1 MPPTPDLPSGTP
13 LLRMLGIRKSFP
25 GVKALKGVDLTLQ
38 AGEVLA
44 LLGENGA
51 GKSTLIKILGG
62 AHQPDEGTI
71 EINGQAA
78 NVGTPQLSQASGIG
92 IIYQE
97 FNLVPYLSARENIF
111 LGQEPGRI
119 SFIPK
124 RDESAKA
131 RALFERIGVDIPIKA
146 ECCQLSVAHQQI
158 VEIAKTLARDA
169 RIIVMDEPS
178 AALSP
183 RETRGLFRVISELKS
198 HGIGII
204 YISHRLDEVF
214 KIADRVTVLRDGE
227 HIDTRPIA
235 DLTREKIIELM
246 VGRSL
251 EKEFPKRQATLGQA
265 RFEVSNLQRGSQV
278 RSVSFNIHAG
288 EVLGLTGLV
297 GAGRTETARLL
308 FGADRLEQGV
318 IYLDGKPLR
327 IKSPRDA
334 IRQGVCL
341 LTEDRKT
348 HGLVLGQTARENFGL
363 PNLSQ
368 FASLGFI
375 RQREESREFL
385 RYVDQIQIK
394 IADPEQIT
402 GTLSGGNQQKVVLAK
417 WLQRN
422 AAVIIFDEP
431 TRGIDVGA
439 KYEIYQLINQLA
451 TDGKSI
457 LMISSELPEVLGM
470 SDRVLVMNEGIITGE
485 ITNVAQASQEDI
497 MKLATRRQPLSA

>member
-1 MPPTPDLPSGTP
+1 M
-13 LLRMLGIRKSFP
+13 RGIRKSFP

-51 GKSTLIKILGG
+51 GKSTLIKVLGG
-62 AHQPDEGTI
+62 AHQQDEGTI

-78 NVGTPQLSQASGIG
+78 NVATPQSSQASGIG

-97 FNLVPYLSARENIF
+97 FNLVPYLTVRENIF
-111 LGQEPGRI
+111 LGQEPSRI

-124 RDESAKA
+124 RDESEKA
-131 RALFERIGVDIPIKA
+131 RALFERIGVDVPIEI
-146 ECCQLSVAHQQI
+146 ECRQLTVAQQQI
-158 VEIAKTLARDA
+158 VEIAKTLAQDA

-183 RETRGLFRVISELKS
+183 RETKGLFRVIDELKS

-204 YISHRLDEVF
+204 YISHRLDEIF
-214 KIADRVTVLRDGE
+214 EIADRVTILRDGE
-227 HIDTRPIA
+227 HIDTRSIA
-235 DLTREKIIELM
+235 DLTREKMIELM

-251 EKEFPKRQATLGQA
+251 EKEFPRREAALGQT
-265 RFEVSNLQRGSQV
+265 RFEVASLQRGSQV
-278 RSVSFNIHAG
+278 RGVSFDIRAG

-297 GAGRTETARLL
+297 GAGRTETAQLL
-308 FGADRLEQGV
+308 FGADRSEHGV
-318 IYLDGKPLR
+318 IRLDGKPLN

-334 IRQGVCL
+334 IRQGICL

-348 HGLVLGQTARENFGL
+348 HGLVLCQTARENFAL

-368 FASLGFI
+368 FSTFGFI
-375 RQREESREFL
+375 RQREESRDFV

-394 IADPEQIT
+394 IANPEQIT

-422 AAVIIFDEP
+422 AEVIIFDEP

-451 TDGKSI
+451 SDGKAI

-470 SDRVLVMNEGIITGE
+470 SDRIIVMNEGRITGE
-485 ITNVAQASQEDI
+485 ITDVTNASQKDI
-497 MKLATRRQPLSA
+497 MKLATSRQPLAA

>member
-1 MPPTPDLPSGTP
+1 
-13 LLRMLGIRKSFP
+13 MLGIRKSFP

-131 RALFERIGVDIPIKA
+131 RDLFERIGVDIPIKA
-146 ECCQLSVAHQQI
+146 ECRQLSVAHQQI

-214 KIADRVTVLRDGE
+214 EIADRVTVLRDGE

>member
-131 RALFERIGVDIPIKA
+131 RALFERIGVDIPIEA
-146 ECCQLSVAHQQI
+146 ECRQLSVAHQQI

-214 KIADRVTVLRDGE
+214 EIADRVTVLRDGE

-246 VGRSL
+246 VGRSP

-318 IYLDGKPLR
+318 IHLDGKPLR

>member
-1 MPPTPDLPSGTP
+1 MPSTPEPP
-13 LLRMLGIRKSFP
+13 LLRMRGIRKSFP

-51 GKSTLIKILGG
+51 GKSTLIKVLGG
-62 AHQPDEGTI
+62 AHQQDEGTI

-78 NVGTPQLSQASGIG
+78 NVATPQSSQASGIG

-97 FNLVPYLSARENIF
+97 FNLVPYLTVRENIF
-111 LGQEPGRI
+111 LGQEPSRI

-124 RDESAKA
+124 RDESEKA
-131 RALFERIGVDIPIKA
+131 RALFERIGVDVPIEI
-146 ECCQLSVAHQQI
+146 ECRQLTVAQQQI
-158 VEIAKTLARDA
+158 VEIAKTLAQDA

-183 RETRGLFRVISELKS
+183 RETKGLFRVIDELKS

-204 YISHRLDEVF
+204 YISHRLDEIF
-214 KIADRVTVLRDGE
+214 EIADRVTILRDGE
-227 HIDTRPIA
+227 HIDTRSIA
-235 DLTREKIIELM
+235 DLTREKMIELM
-246 VGRSL
+246 VGRGL
-251 EKEFPKRQATLGQA
+251 EKEFPRREAALGQT
-265 RFEVSNLQRGSQV
+265 RFEVASLQRGSQV
-278 RSVSFNIHAG
+278 RGVSFDIRAG

-297 GAGRTETARLL
+297 GAGRTETAQLL
-308 FGADRLEQGV
+308 FGADRSEHGV
-318 IYLDGKPLR
+318 IRLDGKPLN

-334 IRQGVCL
+334 IRQGICL

-348 HGLVLGQTARENFGL
+348 HGLVLCQTARENFAL

-368 FASLGFI
+368 FSTFGFI
-375 RQREESREFL
+375 RQREESRDFV

-394 IADPEQIT
+394 IANPEQIT

-422 AAVIIFDEP
+422 AEVIIFDEP

-451 TDGKSI
+451 SDGKAI

-470 SDRVLVMNEGIITGE
+470 SDRIIVMNEGRITGE
-485 ITNVAQASQEDI
+485 ITDVTNASQKDI
-497 MKLATRRQPLSA
+497 MKLATSRQPLAA

>member
-1 MPPTPDLPSGTP
+1 M
-13 LLRMLGIRKSFP
+13 RGIRKSFP

-51 GKSTLIKILGG
+51 GKSTLIKVLGG
-62 AHQPDEGTI
+62 AHQQDEGTI

-78 NVGTPQLSQASGIG
+78 NVATPQSSQASGIG

-97 FNLVPYLSARENIF
+97 FNLVPYLTVRENIF
-111 LGQEPGRI
+111 LGQEPSRI

-124 RDESAKA
+124 RDESEKA
-131 RALFERIGVDIPIKA
+131 RALFERIGVDVPIEI
-146 ECCQLSVAHQQI
+146 ECRQLTVAQQQI
-158 VEIAKTLARDA
+158 VEIAKTLAQDA

-183 RETRGLFRVISELKS
+183 RETKGLFRVIDELKS

-204 YISHRLDEVF
+204 YISHRLDEIF
-214 KIADRVTVLRDGE
+214 EIADRVTILRNGE
-227 HIDTRPIA
+227 HIDTQSIA
-235 DLTREKIIELM
+235 DLTREKMIELM

-251 EKEFPKRQATLGQA
+251 EKEFPRREAALGQT
-265 RFEVSNLQRGSQV
+265 RFEVASLQRGSQV
-278 RSVSFNIHAG
+278 RGVSFDIRAG

-297 GAGRTETARLL
+297 GAGRTETAQLL
-308 FGADRLEQGV
+308 FGADRSEHGV
-318 IYLDGKPLR
+318 IRLDGKPLN

-334 IRQGVCL
+334 IRQGICL

-348 HGLVLGQTARENFGL
+348 HGLVLCQTARENFAL

-368 FASLGFI
+368 FSTFGFI
-375 RQREESREFL
+375 RQREESRDFV

-394 IADPEQIT
+394 IANPEQIT

-422 AAVIIFDEP
+422 AEVIIFDEP

-451 TDGKSI
+451 SDGKAI

-470 SDRVLVMNEGIITGE
+470 SDRIIVMNEGRITGE
-485 ITNVAQASQEDI
+485 ITDVTNASQKDI
-497 MKLATRRQPLSA
+497 MKLATSRQPLAA

>member
-1 MPPTPDLPSGTP
+1 MPSTPGPPTEIP
-13 LLRMLGIRKSFP
+13 LLRMRGIRKSFP

-62 AHQPDEGTI
+62 AHQMDEGTI
-71 EINGQAA
+71 EINGQPASVA
-78 NVGTPQLSQASGIG
+78 TPQLSQASGIG

-97 FNLVPYLSARENIF
+97 FNLVPYLTARENIF
-111 LGQEPGRI
+111 LGQEPCRI

-131 RALFERIGVDIPIKA
+131 RALFERIGVDIPIEA
-146 ECCQLSVAHQQI
+146 ECRQLTVAQQQI
-158 VEIAKTLARDA
+158 VEIVKALAQDA

-183 RETRGLFRVISELKS
+183 RETKGLFRVIDELKS

-204 YISHRLDEVF
+204 YISHRLDEIFEV
-214 KIADRVTVLRDGE
+214 ADRVTILRDGE

-235 DLTREKIIELM
+235 DLTREKMIELM

-251 EKEFPKRQATLGQA
+251 EKEFPRRQASLGQA
-265 RFEVSNLQRGSQV
+265 RFEVTNLQHGSQV
-278 RSVSFNIHAG
+278 RGVSFNIRAG

-308 FGADRLEQGV
+308 FGADRPEHGV
-318 IYLDGKPLR
+318 IRLDGKPLK

-334 IRQGVCL
+334 IRQGICL

-348 HGLVLGQTARENFGL
+348 HGLVLCQTARENFGL

-422 AAVIIFDEP
+422 AEVILFDEP

-451 TDGKSI
+451 TDGKAI

-470 SDRVLVMNEGIITGE
+470 SDRILVMNEGRVTGE
-485 ITNVAQASQEDI
+485 ITDVAQATQEDI
-497 MKLATRRQPLSA
+497 MNLATSRETLAA